1 MSDDTLPV
9 PDALLEPLLDAA
21 VDTLHALDA
30 EELPLGLRRL
40 QGFDR
45 RGFASTQGRRDLRRA
60 LTDEDAFR
68 KEVVERF
75 LARPEAAAVLEQ
87 WSAERATE
95 VADDA
100 DGRGDLPLLASVLFA
115 ARPDGAAYGIG
126 VVVALHEGRRR
137 EGDARSVAETER
149 RQREEAV
156 EAQRRADDA
165 RQAAEDQLAKV
176 SEQLR
181 DARSDRREREARAA
195 SETDAERRRA
205 DALAAD
211 LERASA
217 ATEELQR
224 RLTGEAKRARELED
238 EVRALRAQV
247 AALAGSIDLT
257 GASGPTLEPRDARRL
272 SQAANTARKLA
283 EALDEVLTHAGAAPT
298 APTAPTAPAAAPVS
312 GPGTTAAPP
321 PEPPLARRVAPALP
335 PGMIADSAAGA
346 DAMLRSP
353 GLVLVVDGY
362 NITKQ
367 AWPDATLADQ
377 RERLAQRLAAL
388 HTRCGCDAVVVFD
401 GDGTPGIPALRRP
414 GLHVLF
420 SAPDEEA
427 DEVVVRQVADRPKR
441 VPAVVA
447 SSDAWVREHAE
458 AAGAVVVSAATLIAC
473 LRSV

>member
-9 PDALLEPLLDAA
+9 NDALLEPLLDAA
-21 VDTLHALDA
+21 VETLHSLDA
-30 EELPLGLRRL
+30 EELPLSLRRL

-60 LTDEDAFR
+60 LTDEDGFR

-87 WSAERATE
+87 WSPERGTE

-100 DGRGDLPLLASVLFA
+100 DGRGDLPLLASVLYA

-149 RQREEAV
+149 RRREEAV

-181 DARSDRREREARAA
+181 DARSERREREARAA

-224 RLTGEAKRARELED
+224 RLGGEAKRARELED
-238 EVRALRAQV
+238 EVRSLRAQV
-247 AALAGSIDLT
+247 ADLAGSIDLT
-257 GASGPTLEPRDARRL
+257 GSSGPALEPRDARRL

-283 EALDEVLTHAGAAPT
+283 EALDEVLSHAGAAPT
-298 APTAPTAPAAAPVS
+298 TPVAAPS
-312 GPGTTAAPP
+312 PGPGTTAGPP
-321 PEPPLARRVAPALP
+321 PEPPLARRIAPGLP
-335 PGMIADSAAGA
+335 PGLIADSVGGT

-377 RERLAQRLAAL
+377 RERLAQRLATL
-388 HTRCGCDAVVVFD
+388 HTRCGCQAVVVFD

-420 SAPDEEA
+420 SAPGEEA
-427 DEVVVRQVADRPKR
+427 DEVVVREVTDLPKR

-458 AAGAVVVSAATLIAC
+458 AAGAVVVSATTLIAC
-473 LRSV
+473 LRTV

>member
-1 MSDDTLPV
+1 MTDDHLPV
-9 PDALLEPLLDAA
+9 NDALLEPLLDAA
-21 VDTLHALDA
+21 IDALHALDA

-60 LTDEDAFR
+60 LTDEDGFR

-75 LARPEAAAVLEQ
+75 LARPEAAAILEQ

-100 DGRGDLPLLASVLFA
+100 DGRGDLPLLASVLYA
-115 ARPDGAAYGIG
+115 ARPDGAAFGIG

-149 RQREEAV
+149 RRREEAV

-195 SETDAERRRA
+195 SETAAERRRA

-211 LERASA
+211 LERARA
-217 ATEELQR
+217 ATEDLQR
-224 RLTGEAKRARELED
+224 RLTGEAKRARDLED
-238 EVRALRAQV
+238 EVRSLRAQV
-247 AALAGSIDLT
+247 NELAGAIDLT
-257 GASGPTLEPRDARRL
+257 GSSGPALEPRDARRL
-272 SQAANTARKLA
+272 SQAATTARKLA
-283 EALDEVLTHAGAAPT
+283 EALDEVLRHAGATPSTPSSTPT
-298 APTAPTAPAAAPVS
+298 ADAPAH
-312 GPGTTAAPP
+312 PGATASPP
-321 PEPPLARRVAPALP
+321 PERPLARRVPPKLP
-335 PGMIADSAAGA
+335 PGLVADSVDGA
-346 DAMLRSP
+346 DAMLRGP
-353 GLVLVVDGY
+353 GVVLVVDGY

-388 HTRCGCDAVVVFD
+388 HTRCGCEAVVVFD
-401 GDGTPGIPALRRP
+401 GDGTPGIPSLRRP
-414 GLHVLF
+414 GLHVMF
-420 SAPDEEA
+420 SAPGEEA
-427 DEVVVRQVADRPKR
+427 DEVVVREVTDLPKR